1 MKRQVL
7 WLLVVAGC
15 SDEAAPSEAD
25 AGRIRGSVDA
35 TVVVPGADADPPE
48 ADAGP
53 PAAPDAAPAGDA
65 GPACTDEQCGP
76 GRICLEGDRCVE
88 GTRCGPNFEC
98 PPGRRCAGE
107 LCLVDPRA
115 TGGLSLEPEALAFTF
130 GEPGDEGLRIATLTN
145 VGENTLEIVEFEF
158 LGAPTF
164 QLAEPVELPLRLVQG
179 QTREVGVVYRAD
191 DVQPDEGTL
200 RVHTASGTTAEARLI
215 SSAKITGQAAPCLAL
230 RPVRLDFGAV
240 ARGSS
245 RTLSFHLE
253 SCGTV
258 PVNVNAIRRGQGFFG
273 PLADTFQLDGPPP
286 FPVRLEP
293 GQRQEVRVTYT
304 PQRAG
309 LEAGNWDV
317 LSDDR
322 ASPQQRV
329 DVSAIATP
337 PPLEDVG
344 LHIRMRWDTDL
355 TDVDMHVLA
364 PGGQPWTCAG
374 DCYFSNPN
382 PDWGVAGMFE
392 DDPFLDLDDVDG
404 FGPENVNIQT
414 PMPGT
419 YRVIAQYWADHGGS
433 PPEVVV
439 EVLSFDQVVASYGP
453 VQLNRSDDEWDVVDI
468 DWPGLALRP
477 LGNAVVN
484 RARGALCGG
493 F

>member
-35 TVVVPGADADPPE
+35 AVVVPGEDADSPE
-48 ADAGP
+48 ADAGL

-191 DVQPDEGTL
+191 DVQPD
-200 RVHTASGTTAEARLI
+200 VARAR
-215 SSAKITGQAAPCLAL
+215 SFAVTGQLFAEEPAEQRVVEQRVITRNPHFLGGED
-230 RPVRLDFGAV
+230 VD
-240 ARGSS
+240 
-245 RTLSFHLE
+245 H
-253 SCGTV
+253 
-258 PVNVNAIRRGQGFFG
+258 RRG
-273 PLADTFQLDGPPP
+273 
-286 FPVRLEP
+286 
-293 GQRQEVRVTYT
+293 
-304 PQRAG
+304 RA
-309 LEAGNWDV
+309 AG
-317 LSDDR
+317 R
-322 ASPQQRV
+322 
-329 DVSAIATP
+329 
-337 PPLEDVG
+337 
-344 LHIRMRWDTDL
+344 
-355 TDVDMHVLA
+355 
-364 PGGQPWTCAG
+364 
-374 DCYFSNPN
+374 F
-382 PDWGVAGMFE
+382 
-392 DDPFLDLDDVDG
+392 
-404 FGPENVNIQT
+404 
-414 PMPGT
+414 
-419 YRVIAQYWADHGGS
+419 
-433 PPEVVV
+433 
-439 EVLSFDQVVASYGP
+439 
-453 VQLNRSDDEWDVVDI
+453 
-468 DWPGLALRP
+468 
-477 LGNAVVN
+477 AV
-484 RARGALCGG
+484 
-493 F
+493 